1 MEFGSLEGSWEMEVK
16 VSPKRVRVEISSRRR
31 VLGSWEAKRVRR
43 GVKGDMVVPR
53 ARGGF
58 VAMLRE
64 EVEGAKRGE
73 EGAVDWLVE

>member
-1 MEFGSLEGSWEMEVK
+1 MEGSWEMEVK